1 MTTINERVKILRKS
15 EELNKKEK
23 MTMERFGARLGVQKT
38 AISKIEHGDNGVT
51 DTMFKMIC
59 REFDVNPDWL
69 RDGIGDMFVV
79 KNRNE
84 EVKEFFDRVLKDEAD
99 DFRALLIGALARLD
113 DDDWDRVA
121 QFAQSLL
128 PDHSSENEERR
139 QLHAELDRQIDLEKN
154 TESSASDAS

>member
-23 MTMERFGARLGVQKT
+23 MTMECFGARLGVQKT

>member
-154 TESSASDAS
+154 TKSSASDAS